1 MCFSFVI
8 TVDVCDCLTHFNVF
22 LLSLPFLISLTSL
35 CHYATCNC
43 LVSVVLHVLSM
54 SLCNMCECLYGQ
66 L

>member
-8 TVDVCDCLTHFNVF
+8 MVNVCDCLTHFNVF
-22 LLSLPFLISLTSL
+22 LVKCVFFDKLTSL
-35 CHYATCNC
+35 CHYATRNC